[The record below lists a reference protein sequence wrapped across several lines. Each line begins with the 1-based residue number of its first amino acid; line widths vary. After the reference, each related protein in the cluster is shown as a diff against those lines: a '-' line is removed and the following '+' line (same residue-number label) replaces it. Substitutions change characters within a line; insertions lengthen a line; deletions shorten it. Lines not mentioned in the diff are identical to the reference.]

1 MRKGNLAIGVP
12 LKTWTFLSCLD
23 SGNSQD
29 MRKVGQWS
37 DRTGE
42 NEREKT
48 GENLGRRVGLW
59 CERVRLGGVRDKRR
73 PNPI

>member
-48 GENLGRRVGLW
+48 GGNLGRRVGLW
-59 CERVRLGGVRDKRR
+59 CERVRLGGVRM
-73 PNPI
+73 